1 MWLSHI
7 PQRSGNLLYIL
18 VLEYSRF
25 HFLFISFPILPNLTK
40 TKRLVLKCWKN
51 ISAVKFGIHVYK
63 KTSSHKND
71 LLLQKY
77 LAMTLTTIINSI
89 IDLLSY
95 EISMYVFLTPL
106 DGESE
111 RDKYQIAPLPMRQL
125 PQYIQKDPIVDEWM
139 NEELAVGSTEYA
151 CLVESVNVG
160 LSLIVGPELLL
171 PGKNPLPACLSWCLC
186 DSFPIYISLNLSF
199 VMYTTL

>member
-1 MWLSHI
+1 M
-7 PQRSGNLLYIL
+7 
-18 VLEYSRF
+18 
-25 HFLFISFPILPNLTK
+25 
-40 TKRLVLKCWKN
+40 
-51 ISAVKFGIHVYK
+51 KFGIHVYK

-77 LAMTLTTIINSI
+77 LAMTLSTIINSI

-125 PQYIQKDPIVDEWM
+125 PQYI
-139 NEELAVGSTEYA
+139 L
-151 CLVESVNVG
+151 
-160 LSLIVGPELLL
+160 
-171 PGKNPLPACLSWCLC
+171 
-186 DSFPIYISLNLSF
+186 
-199 VMYTTL
+199 